1 MKEREI
7 NKFSLQFV
15 VFVDV
20 FVVVVVVFAFIDK
33 IAIVK
38 KSMQKENIKI
48 YKDLNVSVVTL
59 LRYKFKL
66 SSNKPLEGLR
76 E

>member
-15 VFVDV
+15 VFVDDV
-20 FVVVVVVFAFIDK
+20 FVVVVVVVVAVFVFIDK

-38 KSMQKENIKI
+38 KSTRKQNI
-48 YKDLNVSVVTL
+48 
-59 LRYKFKL
+59 
-66 SSNKPLEGLR
+66 
-76 E
+76 